1 MLFGMGLNQVMS
13 LSILASV
20 LEVFTQISTW
30 LIGALQNVVDL
41 FWSNGELTFY
51 GVLAV
56 AALGISVF
64 FLLVRIVQNFLHFR
78 S

>member
-13 LSILASV
+13 LSIMASV
-20 LEVFTQISTW
+20 LDVFTEISTW
-30 LIGALQNVVDL
+30 LIGALQNVIDL
-41 FWSNGELTFY
+41 FWSNGELTFF

-56 AALGISVF
+56 AALGISIF
-64 FLLVRIVQNFLHFR
+64 FLLINVVQNFLHFR

>member
-1 MLFGMGLNQVMS
+1 MLFGMTLSQVMS

-20 LEVFTQISTW
+20 LDVFTTISTW
-30 LIGALQNVVDL
+30 LIGALQSVVDL
-41 FWSNGELTFY
+41 FWLNGELTFF

-56 AALGISVF
+56 AALGISIF
-64 FLLVRIVQNFLHFR
+64 FLLIRVVQNFLHFR